1 MTRTIELMIKK
12 EKRAVNPN
20 WEAQMSEKVETGRYK
35 SPNEVK
41 KQRRPRVTQTIA
53 RINTDGPSV
62 VGLIFLDFKK
72 KTERKEDWKPYKLNK
87 CSYPF
92 ALSTFFKV

>member
-1 MTRTIELMIKK
+1 MTRTIELMINGVNFWELRKK

-41 KQRRPRVTQTIA
+41 KQLPAASRPRVTQTIA

-72 KTERKEDWKPYKLNK
+72 K
-87 CSYPF
+87 
-92 ALSTFFKV
+92 

>member
-1 MTRTIELMIKK
+1 MVTRTTELMIKK

-72 KTERKEDWKPYKLNK
+72 KQKGRRIGNPT
-87 CSYPF
+87 S
-92 ALSTFFKV
+92 